1 MSTELRYEVEI
12 EARPEV
18 VFRHLTERDGLLRW
32 MAVEVEADVRP
43 GGILR
48 WTHENG
54 ATMVGRFV
62 ELDPPTRVVF
72 RYGWEG
78 GLLGLEPESSTV
90 EITLGSIGDDAVTRL
105 ELVHRDL
112 PPSSAA
118 EHEVGWRHFLGALG
132 GLLDGEAVRGG

>member
-1 MSTELRYEVEI
+1 MSAELHYETTI
-12 EARPEV
+12 EASPEV

-32 MAVEVEADVRP
+32 MAVQAEADPTP
-43 GGILR
+43 GGVLR

-54 ATMVGRFV
+54 ATMAGRFV

-78 GLLGLEPESSTV
+78 GLLGLPPESSTV
-90 EITLGSIGDDAVTRL
+90 EITLTSVGDATTHL

-112 PPSSAA
+112 PPAA
-118 EHEVGWRHFLGALG
+118 AADHEVGWRHFLGVLVG
-132 GLLDGEAVRGG
+132 SLDGESVNRT